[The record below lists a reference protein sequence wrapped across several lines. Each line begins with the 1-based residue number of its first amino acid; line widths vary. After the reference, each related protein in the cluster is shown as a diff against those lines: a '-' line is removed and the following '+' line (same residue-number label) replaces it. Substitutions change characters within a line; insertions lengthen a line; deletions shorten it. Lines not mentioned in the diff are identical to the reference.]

1 MVEAAVNELPGPDES
16 PEPKQTVQTPSKR
29 KRESGRRAAKRRDR
43 AAEDGVDDGALNI
56 VDLDQRVR
64 HHAPV
69 EVTRALR
76 FALARLQTSEKGDV
90 PSRITV
96 TSALSGEG
104 VTFIASS
111 LAALLANDLRR
122 KVCLV
127 DLNWWSTTDAKR
139 RGAKSRNDESDEAP
153 PGVAQVVDGKF
164 ALDEVLI
171 YTQGWKLSLLPAGP
185 ASPAERPVLA
195 RAAALARLID
205 GLEQRFDHVVLD
217 VPPVLGTGEAITLA
231 SLAEAF
237 ILVVRQGVTA
247 DVQVQ
252 SALQELRHLT
262 PLGVVLNRASSHVPQ
277 RLVHLLAQ

>member
-1 MVEAAVNELPGPDES
+1 M
-16 PEPKQTVQTPSKR
+16 
-29 KRESGRRAAKRRDR
+29 
-43 AAEDGVDDGALNI
+43 
-56 VDLDQRVR
+56 R
-64 HHAPV
+64 HEVPV

-76 FALARLQTSEKGDV
+76 YALARLQTSEKGDV
-90 PSRITV
+90 PPRISV

-127 DLNWWSTTDAKR
+127 DLNWWSTSDAKR
-139 RGAKSRNDESDEAP
+139 HDPRSGDDRLEPSP
-153 PGVAQVVDGKF
+153 PGVAQVIDGRL

-171 YTQGWKLSLLPAGP
+171 PTQGWRLSLLPAGP

-195 RAAALARLID
+195 KSEALAKLVD
-205 GLEQRFDHVVLD
+205 ELAQRFDHVVLD
-217 VPPVLGTGEAITLA
+217 VPPVLSTGESLTLA
-231 SLAEAF
+231 SLAESF

-252 SALQELRHLT
+252 SALEELRHLV
-262 PLGVVLNRASSHVPQ
+262 PLGVVLNRASSRVPQ